1 MPYTSQTLVDI
12 DIIQEV
18 LEKATEKTD
27 SIRFLEVGTYQ
38 GDTSREIK
46 RWCDYHEKGLEFWGI
61 DSGLHPEFIMNKN
74 PALSSPGRPPIPF
87 QGANMVFVDSAEAF
101 HRIPYGLDV
110 VLIDGCHC
118 VNHVILD
125 TIHYGQ
131 RVKPGGFM
139 MFHDTAPHIQQ
150 TMRDPHGPDIP
161 EFYNSV
167 IKAHALMRFPFDGN
181 WELFAEGFDKD
192 AKFGG
197 ITCYRKLL

>member
-1 MPYTSQTLVDI
+1 MPYTSQTKI
-12 DIIQEV
+12 DAEIIEEV
-18 LEKATEKTD
+18 LAAAANGKDHLT
-27 SIRFLEVGTYQ
+27 ILEVGTYT

-46 RWCDYHEKGLEFWGI
+46 RWCDERAVVLEFWGI
-61 DSGLHPEFIMNKN
+61 EAGWHPDFKIIEPMLLTD
-74 PALSSPGRPPIPF
+74 ALNRVPVPFPGAKLVR
-87 QGANMVFVDSAEAF
+87 GDSAEVF
-101 HRIPYGLDV
+101 HEIPYGLDV

-139 MFHDTAPHIQQ
+139 MFHDTAWHIQQ

-167 IKAHALMRFPFDGN
+167 VKAHTLMRFPFDN

-197 ITCYRKLL
+197 ITCYRKLS